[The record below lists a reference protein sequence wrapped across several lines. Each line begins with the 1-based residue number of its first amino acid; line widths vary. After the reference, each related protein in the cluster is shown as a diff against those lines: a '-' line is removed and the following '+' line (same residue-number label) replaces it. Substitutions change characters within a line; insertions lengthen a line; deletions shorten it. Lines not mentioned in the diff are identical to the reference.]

1 MNSLRN
7 AWRRVRHIRRPW
19 LQSWGRQID
28 DSHRP
33 VVYKSVTTLSYISG
47 RQQKERQVCFRG
59 RNSNGGGA
67 QQGTWYY
74 LQVGG
79 GDVSDRQGEIVK
91 AVSTVILASSVIVTF
106 FFFYHSA
113 LYVNLFVPFTV
124 THSHLEHNHITRRD
138 IYHFHVSPGLPV
150 SSVTFQNFPSRFPPL
165 SPFSSLLCVPHL
177 RHHTCGLF
185 THTIYRKRENVLLYR
200 RLSPPCIS
208 DLIHPPPLRPLPPP
222 HTLFLRL
229 SCEIFKRT
237 KTEEYFV
244 FPFETRFGFPCL
256 VEVMKRRWVARLPDA
271 PWEGD
276 QAVIVG
282 GEKWQW
288 THRGDYL
295 HLYFF
300 SYF

>member
-59 RNSNGGGA
+59 RNSNGGEA

-79 GDVSDRQGEIVK
+79 VSIRQSEIVK
-91 AVSTVILASSVIVTF
+91 AVSTVILASSIYIISF
-106 FFFYHSA
+106 FQPLSTSRQ
-113 LYVNLFVPFTV
+113 PPPPSTV
-124 THSHLEHNHITRRD
+124 THSHPEHNHITRRD

-150 SSVTFQNFPSRFPPL
+150 SSVTFQNFPSRFPPP

-208 DLIHPPPLRPLPPP
+208 DLIHPPPLRPLPPTT
-222 HTLFLRL
+222 HT
-229 SCEIFKRT
+229 
-237 KTEEYFV
+237 
-244 FPFETRFGFPCL
+244 FPAA
-256 VEVMKRRWVARLPDA
+256 VMWN
-271 PWEGD
+271 
-276 QAVIVG
+276 
-282 GEKWQW
+282 
-288 THRGDYL
+288 
-295 HLYFF
+295 F
-300 SYF
+300 